1 MCSLLYPDETEFR
14 NFIVW
19 LEDQKVRHYK
29 IEDRGNLRNI
39 PSPDWPKHFEKV
51 RQIYLHMY
59 MTICIPKE
67 INTLKFIMSFVVIY
81 KYICLQYLQDVNCPF
96 SAQERQETVDWLL
109 GLAVRF
115 EYGDNGM
122 MIIIIIIINQWLYS
136 TVVILIADTTFRE

>member
-19 LEDQKVRHYK
+19 LEDQKIRHYK

-39 PSPDWPKHFEKV
+39 PSSDWPNNFEKV

-67 INTLKFIMSFVVIY
+67 MNTIKFIMSFVVIY
-81 KYICLQYLQDVNCPF
+81 KYIVYSTFKMWTVHSVLRKDRRLWTGCWVLLFVL
-96 SAQERQETVDWLL
+96 SMETMVWLL
-109 GLAVRF
+109 F
-115 EYGDNGM
+115 
-122 MIIIIIIINQWLYS
+122 IIINQWLYS
-136 TVVILIADTTFRE
+136 TIVLLIADTTFRE